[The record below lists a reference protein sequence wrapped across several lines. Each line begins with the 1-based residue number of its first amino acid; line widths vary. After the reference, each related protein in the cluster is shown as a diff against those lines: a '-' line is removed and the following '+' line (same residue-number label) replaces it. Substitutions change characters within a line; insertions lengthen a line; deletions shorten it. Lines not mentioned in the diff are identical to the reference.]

1 MPIRGNANPKNTN
14 GSDKENRPV
23 KYLILSRS
31 SGQGHNS
38 AAKALQEKLTQFG
51 AEADFVDGARFVRSI
66 CNDGFSKVYI
76 SVTQHAAPLFGK
88 AYQIARHLSSPNR
101 KFVIY
106 YCNVRGAAALHEYI
120 EDNGFDG
127 VITTHLY
134 PAETLTWLRRNRGL
148 TVPTF
153 FIGTDYTCIPFEEET
168 ELDYYFV
175 PQGEAGRTYLER
187 GIPAEK
193 LRYTGIPV
201 RDAFCGRGD
210 RLQARAA
217 LGLEPDRPYY
227 LIMSGSMGYGNLEEL
242 TDSVLR
248 QAPDAHPILL
258 GGSNQALKARLRERY
273 DPETATVLDFTT
285 QVPLY
290 MDACDLLFTKPGGL
304 TSTEAAAKNTAL
316 IHTKPIPGC
325 ETENA
330 RYFSGTGM
338 SLTGEDTDELV
349 ARAVAL
355 ANDPDAQAE
364 MFRCQRTH
372 INPHAAD
379 DICRAVLELTN
390 A

>member
-1 MPIRGNANPKNTN
+1 M
-14 GSDKENRPV
+14 

-38 AAKALQEKLTQFG
+38 AAKAIKEKLEQLG
-51 AEADFVDGARFVRSI
+51 AKADFVDGAVFTRRI
-66 CNDGFSKVYI
+66 CNDGFSKVYV

-88 AYQIARHLSSPNR
+88 AYHIAEHISSPSR
-101 KFVIY
+101 KNVIY
-106 YCNVRGAAALHEYI
+106 FCNVRGATALHKYI

-127 VITTHLY
+127 VITSHLY

-148 TVPTF
+148 KVPTF
-153 FIGTDYTCIPFEEET
+153 FIGTDYTCIPFAEET

-175 PQGEAGRTYLER
+175 PQGKAGQDFLER

-201 RDAFCGRGD
+201 RDAFCGHGNKRE
-210 RLQARAA
+210 ARAA
-217 LGLEPDRPYY
+217 LGLDADRPYY
-227 LIMSGSMGYGNLEEL
+227 LIMSGSMGYGNLEEI
-242 TDSVLR
+242 TDSILR

-258 GGSNQALKARLRERY
+258 GGSNKTLKDRLRERY
-273 DPETATVLDFTT
+273 APETATVLDFTT

-290 MDACDLLFTKPGGL
+290 MDACDLVFTKPGGL

-330 RYFSGTGM
+330 RYFSETGM
-338 SLTGEDTDELV
+338 SLTGADIDELV
-349 ARAVAL
+349 ARAIVL
-355 ANDPDAQAE
+355 ANDSDAQE
-364 MFRCQRTH
+364 KMFRCQRTH
-372 INPHAAD
+372 VNAHAAN
-379 DICRAVLELTN
+379 DICRSIMEMSRV
-390 A
+390 

>member
-1 MPIRGNANPKNTN
+1 M
-14 GSDKENRPV
+14 

-273 DPETATVLDFTT
+273 DPETATVLDFKTDRVGLD
-285 QVPLY
+285 QV
-290 MDACDLLFTKPGGL
+290 DARGSDYRPQL
-304 TSTEAAAKNTAL
+304 EAYSRALSQAAGVTVGRRCL
-316 IHTKPIPGC
+316 WF
-325 ETENA
+325 
-330 RYFSGTGM
+330 FSVGK
-338 SLTGEDTDELV
+338 
-349 ARAVAL
+349 AV
-355 ANDPDAQAE
+355 E
-364 MFRCQRTH
+364 
-372 INPHAAD
+372 
-379 DICRAVLELTN
+379 V
-390 A
+390 

>member
-1 MPIRGNANPKNTN
+1 M
-14 GSDKENRPV
+14 

-38 AAKALQEKLTQFG
+38 AAKAVQEKLRQLG
-51 AEADFVDGARFVRSI
+51 AEAEFVDGARFVRSI
-66 CNDGFSKVYI
+66 CSDGFSKVYV

-88 AYQIARHLSSPNR
+88 AYHIASHISSPSR
-101 KFVIY
+101 KNVIY
-106 YCNVRGAAALHEYI
+106 FCNVRGAAALHEYI
-120 EDNGFDG
+120 EANGFDG
-127 VITTHLY
+127 VITSHLY

-148 TVPTF
+148 NVPTF

-175 PQGEAGRTYLER
+175 PQGKAGQNYLER

-201 RDAFCGRGD
+201 RDAFRGRGD
-210 RLQARAA
+210 RRAARTA
-217 LGLEPDRPYY
+217 LGLDADRPYY
-227 LIMSGSMGYGNLEEL
+227 LIMSGSMGYGNLEEI
-242 TDSVLR
+242 TDSILR

-258 GGSNQALKARLRERY
+258 GGSNKALKDRLRERY
-273 DPETATVLDFTT
+273 APETATVLDFTT

-290 MDACDLLFTKPGGL
+290 MDACDLVFTKPGGL

-330 RYFSGTGM
+330 RYFSETGM
-338 SLTGEDTDELV
+338 SITDADTDTLV
-349 ARAVAL
+349 ARAIAL
-355 ANDPDAQAE
+355 ANDPGAQE
-364 MFRCQRTH
+364 TMFQSQRTH
-372 INPHAAD
+372 VNPYAAD
-379 DICRAVLELTN
+379 DICRAVLEMSR

>member
-153 FIGTDYTCIPFEEET
+153 FIGTDYTCIPFE
-168 ELDYYFV
+168 
-175 PQGEAGRTYLER
+175 
-187 GIPAEK
+187 
-193 LRYTGIPV
+193 
-201 RDAFCGRGD
+201 
-210 RLQARAA
+210 
-217 LGLEPDRPYY
+217 
-227 LIMSGSMGYGNLEEL
+227 
-242 TDSVLR
+242 
-248 QAPDAHPILL
+248 
-258 GGSNQALKARLRERY
+258 
-273 DPETATVLDFTT
+273 
-285 QVPLY
+285 
-290 MDACDLLFTKPGGL
+290 
-304 TSTEAAAKNTAL
+304 
-316 IHTKPIPGC
+316 
-325 ETENA
+325 
-330 RYFSGTGM
+330 
-338 SLTGEDTDELV
+338 
-349 ARAVAL
+349 
-355 ANDPDAQAE
+355 
-364 MFRCQRTH
+364 
-372 INPHAAD
+372 
-379 DICRAVLELTN
+379 
-390 A
+390 

>member
-1 MPIRGNANPKNTN
+1 M
-14 GSDKENRPV
+14 

-38 AAKALQEKLTQFG
+38 AAKALQEKLKQMG
-51 AEADFVDGARFVRSI
+51 AEAEFVDGAMFTRRI
-66 CNDGFSKVYI
+66 CNDGFSKVYV

-88 AYQIARHLSSPNR
+88 AYQIAAQISSPSR
-101 KFVIY
+101 KNVVYF
-106 YCNVRGAAALHEYI
+106 CNVRGATALHEYI

-127 VITTHLY
+127 VITSHLY

-148 TVPTF
+148 KVPTF

-175 PQGEAGRTYLER
+175 PQGAAGRCYLER
-187 GIPAEK
+187 GIPAKK

-210 RLQARAA
+210 KLQARAT
-217 LGLEPDRPYY
+217 LGLDANRPYY
-227 LIMSGSMGYGNLEEL
+227 LIMSGSMGYGNLEEI
-242 TDSVLR
+242 TDSILR
-248 QAPDAHPILL
+248 QAPEAHPILL
-258 GGSNQALKARLRERY
+258 GGSNKALKTHLRERY
-273 DPETATVLDFTT
+273 APETATVLDFTP

-290 MDACDLLFTKPGGL
+290 MDACDLVFTKPGGL

-330 RYFSGTGM
+330 RYFSENGM
-338 SLTGEDTDELV
+338 SLTGEDTDALV
-349 ARAVAL
+349 ERAIAL
-355 ANDPDAQAE
+355 AKDSAAQEE
-364 MFRCQRTH
+364 MFRCQRAH
-372 INPHAAD
+372 VNPHAAE
-379 DICRAVLELTN
+379 DICRAVMELSCV
-390 A
+390 

>member
-1 MPIRGNANPKNTN
+1 M
-14 GSDKENRPV
+14 

-38 AAKALQEKLTQFG
+38 AAKALQEKLEQLG
-51 AEADFVDGARFVRSI
+51 AEADFVDGAVFTRRI
-66 CNDGFSKVYI
+66 CNDGFSKAYV
-76 SVTQHAAPLFGK
+76 SVTQHAAPLFGA
-88 AYQIARHLSSPNR
+88 AYRIAEHISSPDR
-101 KFVIY
+101 KFVVY
-106 YCNVRGAAALHEYI
+106 FCNVRGATALHEYI

-127 VITTHLY
+127 VISTHLY

-148 TVPTF
+148 AVPTF
-153 FIGTDYTCIPFEEET
+153 FIGTDYTCSPFDEET

-175 PQGEAGRTYLER
+175 PKGAAGRCFLER

-201 RDAFCGRGD
+201 RDAFCGRVD
-210 RLQARAA
+210 KFQAREA
-217 LGLEPDRPYY
+217 LGLDADRPYY
-227 LIMSGSMGYGNLEEL
+227 LIMSGSMGYGNLEEI

-258 GGSNQALKARLRERY
+258 GGSNKALKARLRERY
-273 DPETATVLDFTT
+273 DPQTATVLDFTT

-290 MDACDLLFTKPGGL
+290 MDACDLVFTKPGGL

-330 RYFSGTGM
+330 RYFSENGM
-338 SLTGEDTDELV
+338 SLTGADVDELV
-349 ARAVAL
+349 TRAVAL
-355 ANDPDAQAE
+355 ANDHDAQEA
-364 MFRCQRTH
+364 MFRCQRAH
-372 INPHAAD
+372 VNAHAAD
-379 DICRAVLELTN
+379 DICRSVLKTTG